1 MQRVYRI
8 NSKIM
13 DNLYKPKKIGK
24 TNINTYFKEV
34 QMNQGGLKNMVVL
47 KNLPSNI
54 VEEAIIVLKTN
65 KKIKQVEKIEKEKIT
80 ENKDTKTREDDY
92 ILKEAEML
100 VNTYIS
106 KLEDKKKTREI
117 TNKKEKQKYNRI
129 KNYAYISSFVI
140 LIESIILFIR

>member
-1 MQRVYRI
+1 MDYKCLSRNSERI
-8 NSKIM
+8 
-13 DNLYKPKKIGK
+13 
-24 TNINTYFKEV
+24 
-34 QMNQGGLKNMVVL
+34 
-47 KNLPSNI
+47 
-54 VEEAIIVLKTN
+54 
-65 KKIKQVEKIEKEKIT
+65 
-80 ENKDTKTREDDY
+80 

-100 VNTYIS
+100 VNTYIA

>member
-1 MQRVYRI
+1 
-8 NSKIM
+8 
-13 DNLYKPKKIGK
+13 
-24 TNINTYFKEV
+24 
-34 QMNQGGLKNMVVL
+34 MNQGGLKNMVVL

-65 KKIKQVEKIEKEKIT
+65 KKIKQVEKIEKEKMT

-129 KNYAYISSFVI
+129 KNYAYISSFAI
-140 LIESIILFIR
+140 LIESIRLFIR

>member
-1 MQRVYRI
+1 
-8 NSKIM
+8 M

-65 KKIKQVEKIEKEKIT
+65 KKIKQVEKIEKEKMT

>member
-1 MQRVYRI
+1 
-8 NSKIM
+8 M

-65 KKIKQVEKIEKEKIT
+65 KKIKQVEKIEKEKMT
-80 ENKDTKTREDDY
+80 ENKYTKTREDDY

>member
-1 MQRVYRI
+1 
-8 NSKIM
+8 M

-65 KKIKQVEKIEKEKIT
+65 KKIQQVEKIEKEKMT
-80 ENKDTKTREDDY
+80 ENKYTKTREDDY